1 MNRKE
6 EEIKKKLMELEST
19 VLKESP
25 GSSSNQLMQ
34 DQKSTAFKASESQ
47 TPSTTVKS
55 DLCYFGGL
63 GLIGCGILMLFQHVT
78 VGSGFMGLLGM
89 GSGGFGLL
97 LIPLLVGIGW
107 MFYDSK
113 SRAGWMI
120 TAGSC
125 ALIFFA
131 VISSLKMNFPNLSL
145 LSTVMMLLPFAFGG
159 ALLLKGMG
167 GPKGVEEALK
177 GEIKQ
182 IKKEKES

>member
-6 EEIKKKLMELEST
+6 EEIKKKLLELETS
-19 VLKESP
+19 VLKEAPSP
-25 GSSSNQLMQ
+25 LASDS
-34 DQKSTAFKASESQ
+34 KSTTLTTGGSQ
-47 TPSTTVKS
+47 TPATTVKS

-63 GLIGCGILMLFQHVT
+63 GLIGVGILMMFQHVT
-78 VGSGFMGLLGM
+78 IGSGFLGM
-89 GSGGFGLL
+89 LGFGGGGFGLL
-97 LIPLLVGIGW
+97 LVPLMFGIGW

-131 VISSLKMNFPNLSL
+131 ILSSLRMNFASIPL
-145 LSTVMMLLPFAFGG
+145 LSMIMMLLPFAVGG

-167 GPKGVEEALK
+167 GPKGVEDALK
-177 GEIKQ
+177 KEIKQ
-182 IKKEKES
+182 IKKEKDS

>member
-6 EEIKKKLMELEST
+6 EEIKKKLLELETS

-25 GSSSNQLMQ
+25 GQLAS
-34 DQKSTAFKASESQ
+34 DSKSTTLTTGGSQ
-47 TPSTTVKS
+47 TPATSVKS
-55 DLCYFGGL
+55 DLCYFTGL
-63 GLIGCGILMLFQHVT
+63 GLIGVGILMMFQHVT
-78 VGSGFMGLLGM
+78 IGSGFLGM
-89 GSGGFGLL
+89 LGFGGGGFGLL
-97 LIPLLVGIGW
+97 LIPLMLGIGW

-131 VISSLKMNFPNLSL
+131 ILSSLRMNFANIPL
-145 LSTVMMLLPFAFGG
+145 LTLIMMLLPFAIGG

-167 GPKGVEEALK
+167 GPKGVEDALK
-177 GEIKQ
+177 KEIKQ
-182 IKKEKES
+182 IKKEKDS

>member
-6 EEIKKKLMELEST
+6 EEIKKKLLELETSVLKEAPSQLASDAKST
-19 VLKESP
+19 VLKTP
-25 GSSSNQLMQ
+25 GSE
-34 DQKSTAFKASESQ
+34 K
-47 TPSTTVKS
+47 PSTTVKS
-55 DLCYFGGL
+55 DLCYFGGI
-63 GLIGCGILMLFQHVT
+63 GLIGVGLLMLFQHVT
-78 VGSGFMGLLGM
+78 VGSGFFGMLGLGA
-89 GSGGFGLL
+89 GGFGLL
-97 LIPLLVGIGW
+97 LIPLMVGIGW

-120 TAGSC
+120 TAASC

-131 VISSLKMNFPNLSL
+131 ILSSLRMNFPNLSL
-145 LSTVMMLLPFAFGG
+145 LSMVFMLLPFAFGG

-167 GPKGVEEALK
+167 GPKGLEETLR

>member
-6 EEIKKKLMELEST
+6 EEIKKKLLELETS

-25 GSSSNQLMQ
+25 SQLAAEH
-34 DQKSTAFKASESQ
+34 KSTTLKTSDPQ
-47 TPSTTVKS
+47 TPATTVKS

-63 GLIGCGILMLFQHVT
+63 GLIGVGILMLFQHVT
-78 VGSGFMGLLGM
+78 VGSGFMFGMLGM

-97 LIPLLVGIGW
+97 LIPLMVGIGW

-131 VISSLKMNFPNLSL
+131 ILSSLRMNFPNLTL
-145 LSTVMMLLPFAFGG
+145 LNMVMMLLPFAIGG

-167 GPKGVEEALK
+167 GPKGVEETLK

-182 IKKEKES
+182 IKKEKDS

>member
-6 EEIKKKLMELEST
+6 EEIKKKLIELETS

-25 GSSSNQLMQ
+25 SQLTHE
-34 DQKSTAFKASESQ
+34 QKSTALKTADSQ
-47 TPSTTVKS
+47 KPATTVKS

-63 GLIGCGILMLFQHVT
+63 GLIGAGILMLFQHVS
-78 VGSGFMGLLGM
+78 VGSGVMGMLGF

-97 LIPLLVGIGW
+97 LIPLMVGIGW

-125 ALIFFA
+125 AVIFFA
-131 VISSLKMNFPNLSL
+131 ILSSLRMNFPNLSL
-145 LSTVMMLLPFAFGG
+145 LSMILMLLPFAFGG

-167 GPKGVEEALK
+167 GPKGVEETIK

-182 IKKEKES
+182 IQKEKDS

>member
-6 EEIKKKLMELEST
+6 EEIKKKLLELETT

-25 GSSSNQLMQ
+25 GQLASE
-34 DQKSTAFKASESQ
+34 QKSTTLKSGGSE

-63 GLIGCGILMLFQHVT
+63 GLIGVGLLMFFQHVS
-78 VGSGFMGLLGM
+78 VGSGGLFAMLGL
-89 GSGGFGLL
+89 GGGGFGLL
-97 LIPLLVGIGW
+97 LIPLMLGIGW

-131 VISSLKMNFPNLSL
+131 VLSSLRMTFANMSL
-145 LSTVMMLLPFAFGG
+145 LSTIIMLLPFAIGG

>member
-6 EEIKKKLMELEST
+6 EEIKKKLLELETT

-25 GSSSNQLMQ
+25 SQL
-34 DQKSTAFKASESQ
+34 ASEQKGTTLKTGS
-47 TPSTTVKS
+47 TDAPSTTVKS

-63 GLIGCGILMLFQHVT
+63 GLIGVGLLMFFQHVT
-78 VGSGFMGLLGM
+78 VGSGFMAMLGM
-89 GSGGFGLL
+89 GGGGFGLL
-97 LIPLLVGIGW
+97 LIPLMIGIGW

-131 VISSLKMNFPNLSL
+131 ILSSLRMTFANMSL
-145 LSTVMMLLPFAFGG
+145 LSTILMLLPFALGG

-167 GPKGVEEALK
+167 GPKGVEDALK
-177 GEIKQ
+177 NEMKQ